1 MLLGA
6 ALGASLSFAGAQQA
20 VAPSVPASASSVD
33 AMQLYLVAHDRR
45 DRPIIDL
52 KPGDL
57 TITDDGTPVRLDNL
71 RLVDQRQEP
80 KQLVSFVFD
89 PFPAEKDERPQKNSS
104 RIDNAREAAMKV
116 LSMLSESGFEFSVF
130 DIGMRLRLQQGFT
143 TDLKTIETAIHTATG
158 PLQGRGL
165 DHPSAAEKEMISV
178 AVSGADSTGK
188 RVTTAQRLQAQA
200 IYAALK
206 NSTRIAQDRHISP
219 SLSSVMALV
228 QAQQGLAGR
237 KTVIYLSSLQQE
249 DIKDAAKR
257 AIDSIIGSANQAG
270 VSINVIDATAFGH
283 KGRKIQGM
291 DNSSEA
297 FAVQLSQASGQGPPG
312 ATGGGTFGTGQET
325 LEVVDD
331 APIDEDL
338 KRLAEGTGG
347 TYFNGDGLKPLNQ
360 LVSDMTTYYAASFLP
375 KSQEYDGKLHPL
387 VVKPVRTGLKI
398 RTETGYLALP
408 PPSADGS
415 GVQPFELPLLKL
427 LKETPLPSQFQFKA
441 AILDM
446 GDSEDGRRTTL
457 AIEVPADDLDIQK
470 DANSPSSLAH
480 LTMIADVKDET
491 GATAAHFSSDT
502 PQRVAFHPG
511 AKGADVISLQ
521 RHFIVPP
528 GKYTADVLMVETTS
542 GKAAAQ
548 RIPFEVL
555 GKSDAPSLG
564 NVILVRRTDP
574 VSPSDDDTTDPLR
587 DDKSRVTPNLTGALP
602 SGDSN
607 VSLFLVVHDNPHSA
621 QPAKLEIRL
630 LHDGQVV
637 GSAPLSAKLVNGG
650 EYLSYLNRFSLS
662 HAPDGTYQVEALLT
676 QDGKTAKA
684 GTSFTLS
691 GLESPDSGPPSDSP
705 SVETIARPAGPLA
718 ITVSANAIQRP
729 SDEELKALLAEAA
742 QYANDYWDSLPNFTC
757 EQITERFVGGSGVNK
772 WDHLDTLTGQ
782 LNYFDH
788 QEDWTFVE
796 YEKHQKKSHDS
807 GSDNGRGISSAGI
820 FGGVVHGLFRP
831 GAKADITWVETG
843 VLGDGTVQIFKYV
856 VAKENSELYLRAG
869 PTQVALVGY
878 HGMVYIDSMT
888 HAVRRITQVAD
899 DVPKKFPIHETLV
912 SADYDYA
919 SIGDR
924 QYLLPIGAQIML
936 RRWNHKGSLE
946 LNQIHFRDFHR
957 FRATTKILSS
967 TSTPAP

>member
-1 MLLGA
+1 
-6 ALGASLSFAGAQQA
+6 
-20 VAPSVPASASSVD
+20 
-33 AMQLYLVAHDRR
+33 
-45 DRPIIDL
+45 
-52 KPGDL
+52 
-57 TITDDGTPVRLDNL
+57 
-71 RLVDQRQEP
+71 
-80 KQLVSFVFD
+80 
-89 PFPAEKDERPQKNSS
+89 
-104 RIDNAREAAMKV
+104 
-116 LSMLSESGFEFSVF
+116 
-130 DIGMRLRLQQGFT
+130 
-143 TDLKTIETAIHTATG
+143 
-158 PLQGRGL
+158 
-165 DHPSAAEKEMISV
+165 
-178 AVSGADSTGK
+178 
-188 RVTTAQRLQAQA
+188 
-200 IYAALK
+200 
-206 NSTRIAQDRHISP
+206 
-219 SLSSVMALV
+219 
-228 QAQQGLAGR
+228 
-237 KTVIYLSSLQQE
+237 
-249 DIKDAAKR
+249 
-257 AIDSIIGSANQAG
+257 
-270 VSINVIDATAFGH
+270 
-283 KGRKIQGM
+283 
-291 DNSSEA
+291 
-297 FAVQLSQASGQGPPG
+297 
-312 ATGGGTFGTGQET
+312 
-325 LEVVDD
+325 
-331 APIDEDL
+331 
-338 KRLAEGTGG
+338 
-347 TYFNGDGLKPLNQ
+347 
-360 LVSDMTTYYAASFLP
+360 
-375 KSQEYDGKLHPL
+375 
-387 VVKPVRTGLKI
+387 
-398 RTETGYLALP
+398 
-408 PPSADGS
+408 
-415 GVQPFELPLLKL
+415 
-427 LKETPLPSQFQFKA
+427 
-441 AILDM
+441 
-446 GDSEDGRRTTL
+446 
-457 AIEVPADDLDIQK
+457 
-470 DANSPSSLAH
+470 
-480 LTMIADVKDET
+480 MIADVKDET

-718 ITVSANAIQRP
+718 ITGSANAIQRP

-772 WDHLDTLTGQ
+772 WDHRICSPASSTISTIRKTGR
-782 LNYFDH
+782 LWN
-788 QEDWTFVE
+788 T
-796 YEKHQKKSHDS
+796 EKHQKKSHDS

-856 VAKENSELYLRAG
+856 VAKENSELYLPSRSHAGGSGWLSRYGLHRQHDSRGAAHNASRRRRAEEVSH
-869 PTQVALVGY
+869 PR
-878 HGMVYIDSMT
+878 DSGECGL
-888 HAVRRITQVAD
+888 RLR
-899 DVPKKFPIHETLV
+899 L
-912 SADYDYA
+912 
-919 SIGDR
+919 DR
-924 QYLLPIGAQIML
+924 
-936 RRWNHKGSLE
+936 
-946 LNQIHFRDFHR
+946 
-957 FRATTKILSS
+957 
-967 TSTPAP
+967 